1 MSLSI
6 LTSIRERHA
15 PRLYTQTLKPIPPIQ
30 LLQPLT
36 PDARPRRR
44 PLPPISPLA
53 VMQTHRLALIPY
65 QLTLPLPP
73 RAEPPTI
80 TPAPA
85 PLPHERDERFL
96 LRPPLLL
103 RNIRKI
109 RGTVPAP
116 VDGERDTYA
125 VDSKRP
131 IQGVLSRLREIGKER
146 NMRAEAQEEGSG
158 DRREADVFEG
168 TALCV
173 SGTLCAKQVAAKPTL

>member
-6 LTSIRERHA
+6 ITSIRERHA

-44 PLPPISPLA
+44 PLPPISPLTI
-53 VMQTHRLALIPY
+53 MQTHRLALIPY

-73 RAEPPTI
+73 RAEPPTT

-85 PLPHERDERFL
+85 PLPHERDERLL

-116 VDGERDTYA
+116 VDGEGDTYP
-125 VDSKRP
+125 VRSEGPVQRVF
-131 IQGVLSRLREIGKER
+131 GRLREIGEER
-146 NMRAEAQEEGSG
+146 DVRTEAREEGCG
-158 DRREADVFEG
+158 DR
-168 TALCV
+168 
-173 SGTLCAKQVAAKPTL
+173 